1 VNQPFPQ
8 NTDEWLLESA
18 PFNAVVISSRARLA
32 RNLPHIPFAP
42 RASNEQLRQVTERV
56 RQGLARNPWFQEFA
70 SYDLAEISPPG
81 RGFLR
86 ESHLISSEL
95 EKGGVGR
102 LVYLNPAMDA
112 SIMINE
118 EDHLRMCTLISGLRV
133 GDAYQRLA
141 RMEEESE
148 KELELA
154 YNDEFG
160 YLTACPTNTGTGLRL
175 SVMMHLP
182 ALVMIGQVE
191 DTLASLASF
200 GLIVRGSYGEHSEH
214 AGDLFQISN
223 EITLGKSEEQIMA
236 VLEKIVRQIIDRE
249 LQARELL
256 LREARDK
263 VEDAVCRAIGLLA
276 TARRI
281 DSLEAIALLSRTRL
295 GIGQDWG
302 MQLSHPQLSRL
313 FVEIQPSHLQY
324 VHKAGSSPDE
334 RDLARARLLRAR
346 FAITDEN
353 AQNN

>member
-1 VNQPFPQ
+1 MNKPFPP
-8 NTDEWLLESA
+8 NADEWLLETA

-32 RNLPHIPFAP
+32 RNLPRIPFAP
-42 RASNEQLRQVTERV
+42 RANNEQLRHIMEHVSQAL
-56 RQGLARNPWFQEFA
+56 GRNAWFKDYLPFA
-70 SYDLAEISPPG
+70 LSEGPSHG

-86 ESHLISSEL
+86 ESHLISAEL

-102 LVYLNPAMDA
+102 MVLLSPTMDA

-118 EDHLRMCTLISGLRV
+118 EDHLRISTLISGLRIT
-133 GDAYQRLA
+133 DAYARVGRL
-141 RMEEESE
+141 EEELE

-154 YNDEFG
+154 YSEEFG

-175 SVMMHLP
+175 SVMLHLP

-191 DTLASLASF
+191 ETLSALASF

-214 AGDLFQISN
+214 TGDLFQISN
-223 EITLGKSEEQIMA
+223 EITLGKSEQQIMT

-249 LQARELL
+249 IQARELL

-281 DSLEAIALLSRTRL
+281 DSAEAIALLSRTRL
-295 GIGQDWG
+295 GIGQEWG
-302 MQLSHPQLSRL
+302 VKLTHTQLSRL
-313 FVEIQPSHLQY
+313 FVEIQPSHLQFL
-324 VHKAGSSPDE
+324 HQAGVTPDE
-334 RDLARARLLRAR
+334 RDLARASLLRAK
-346 FAITDEN
+346 FNFPEGSAK
-353 AQNN
+353 NN